1 MNENF
6 ALNNGDLE
14 KPEEERMADAIKKS
28 QVLGVPEFVE
38 PSNLVSGNELLN
50 YLFCA
55 ELFKKK
61 HGLALA
67 PVKVDYNREEAQTYA
82 QKINLLLKDDKE
94 LTNYLPLS
102 EKDLFNKSK
111 NGIVLW

>member
-1 MNENF
+1 M
-6 ALNNGDLE
+6 E

-38 PSNLVSGNELLN
+38 ASNLVSGNELLN

-55 ELFKKK
+55 ELFRKK
-61 HGLALA
+61 HGLAFA
-67 PVKVDYNREEAQTYA
+67 PIAADYNREEAQTYS
-82 QKINLLLKDDKE
+82 QKINLLLGDDKE
-94 LTNYLPLS
+94 LTNYLPLC
-102 EKDLFNKSK
+102 EKDLFNKLK